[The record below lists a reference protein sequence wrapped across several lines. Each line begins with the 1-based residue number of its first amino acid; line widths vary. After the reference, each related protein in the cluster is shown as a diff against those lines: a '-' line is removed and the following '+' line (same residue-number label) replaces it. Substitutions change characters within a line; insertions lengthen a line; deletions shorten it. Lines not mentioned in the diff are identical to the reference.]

1 MSKYNNAVYN
11 FDFYV
16 DNYYFY
22 VDNMLIS
29 F

>member
-16 DNYYFY
+16 DNHYFY